1 MIKTEEMEKL
11 PEGWKRVR
19 FKDYVYFQE
28 GPWFNF
34 FDCLKVK
41 RKEFHFEY

>member
-19 FKDYVYFQE
+19 LKDYVYFQE
-28 GPWFNF
+28 RPKVVTSG
-34 FDCLKVK
+34 LK
-41 RKEFHFEY
+41 EYQA